1 MANARSIVNQ
11 GLYLQ
16 SETTPGTAVTDAMR
30 RYMSMRGNVGW
41 DIQKEYFQAAGY
53 KVTTAENVLTE
64 LGTMDLEVIQD
75 YNAFLPLL
83 SGFFGKPATTEVEPG
98 VYQHVFTLNAREADD
113 LSTYTAVW
121 GDATQALIATAVAFH
136 GLGLSVQRTSLNLTA
151 NAILRKPVSG
161 NVPTTGVTEVPM
173 VPVRASTYCAYLD
186 ETWANLGTTKL
197 LNLYSTELNFSD
209 KLAPDWVVDC
219 GLESY
224 SELLENDN
232 IEIRQP
238 VTLGFDA
245 TAQSQIDDALDG
257 RMKFMRIEATG
268 PEIDDT
274 EEHYSLSI
282 DTAVV
287 LNPQNTGRSPV
298 SPAVVVNFDGRVMVD
313 PVSGNTAQVTLVNS
327 LPSL

>member
-1 MANARSIVNQ
+1 MPARSIVNQ

-16 SETTPGTAVTDAMR
+16 AEATPGTAATSAMR
-30 RYMSMRGNVGW
+30 RYMSMKGNVGW
-41 DIQKEYFQAAGY
+41 DIQKEYFAAAGY

-83 SGFFGKPATTEVEPG
+83 SGFFGKPTTTELEEDVA
-98 VYQHVFTLNAREADD
+98 YQHVFSLNARAADL
-113 LSTYTAVW
+113 LSTYTAIW
-121 GDATQALIATAVAFH
+121 GDPVQALIATAVAFH
-136 GLGLSVQRTSLNLTA
+136 GLTLSVQRTSLNLTS
-151 NAILRKPVSG
+151 NAILRKPVAGTIPS
-161 NVPTTGVTEVPM
+161 TGVTEVPM
-173 VPVRASTYCAYLD
+173 IPVRASTYCAYLD
-186 ETWANLGTTKL
+186 TSWADLGTTKL

-245 TAQSQIDDALDG
+245 TAQSQVDDALDG
-257 RMKFMRIEATG
+257 KMKFMRIEATG
-268 PEIDDT
+268 PEIEDSG
-274 EEHYSLSI
+274 ENYGLSV
-282 DTAVV
+282 DTAVI
-287 LNPQNTGRSPV
+287 LNPQSTGRSPV